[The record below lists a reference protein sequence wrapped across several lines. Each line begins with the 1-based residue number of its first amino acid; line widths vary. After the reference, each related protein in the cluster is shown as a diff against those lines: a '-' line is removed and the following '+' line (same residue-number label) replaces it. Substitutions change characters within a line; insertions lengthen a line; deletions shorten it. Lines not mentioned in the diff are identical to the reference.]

1 MKKQD
6 VYDYLKT
13 RNIWYEIDEHKPI
26 YNMKESS
33 ELDLL
38 YPSDVAKNLFVRD
51 DKKNNYY
58 LITDDLLN
66 KFYTRID
73 ILLLLL

>member
-38 YPSDVAKNLFVRD
+38 PMSLKTF
-51 DKKNNYY
+51 
-58 LITDDLLN
+58 LLGMIR
-66 KFYTRID
+66 KI
-73 ILLLLL
+73 III